1 MSFLETFFIDRKSIN
16 LRLASLELWT
26 FQRFGVV
33 RSLKNGGES
42 QNISSYILIEVIV
55 KEDLNKEDEIPD
67 RLYFCQCHNNNN
79 TKKC

>member
-16 LRLASLELWT
+16 LRLTPLELLT
-26 FQRFGVV
+26 LQRLGAV

-55 KEDLNKEDEIPD
+55 KEDLNKEDEILHRSILLLMP
-67 RLYFCQCHNNNN
+67 
-79 TKKC
+79 